1 MSNNYD
7 NTTDGQQYVDQSIEQ
22 GTYVE
27 PIGDDENSAAPNTNT
42 HIELEVIKQKLIE
55 SADKSAAF
63 QIQDEDL
70 GSIDFVEII
79 YKFCQYKTPIEL
91 IQALNNGDVKIDVSL
106 SQLENP
112 RWSPG
117 VKQSFEYDEFGQPIS
132 TGGNAKFKVDSSN
145 WDTICTTLEKEAE
158 LEEADS
164 GEWIL
169 KVGFPNIR
177 GYWQDRDG
185 SYTTFN
191 APLFFVPAKIQ
202 YTSIDG
208 ISITLKGKSFDVN
221 PSIATIVSIK
231 KKMLFE
237 TKIFGPTENLNLEKV
252 LKGYANIGIVFDTSA
267 FSMQFDRC
275 PFINK
280 QEVLASFQGYEAS
293 AFITPSITIGLYDI
307 YNNQIFWDFN
317 TIINKD
323 AEGLAKLLE
332 PKTNLMFN
340 YKKFNDD
347 FRSNDIYL
355 FSMIDIIQQLCVG
368 RALAGNTLIQGPPGT
383 GKSETI
389 CNILVNIALNNK
401 TALVVSSKKTA
412 LDVLM
417 NRLGDYSPIA
427 CHMVTKRRDFEYFYN
442 QFDRLYKRFIE
453 IRSSMEDDIVEEV
466 VNRATTEKLF
476 EDIYTDY
483 KISNKLYL
491 TKVQFGPKEYT
502 IKQLVGM
509 ADPSD
514 VAILEQNNVKT
525 RTDIMEFVQKY
536 AGDDDGQSGIN
547 HLINSFTAY
556 SSQLNNNIQINLGY
570 IQQLADFLSYY
581 NGYDKRIIV
590 AAYIMDNQAVEFD
603 EYDILNKILNEDKSV
618 EGYAEQLT
626 SKQQEWI
633 KACRK
638 VDMDQF
644 IRVIESYYNVVNE
657 SNSKAEVSTDLRL
670 FASWYIFVN
679 SEIKGY
685 LHEFSSK
692 ESKIEEKTEVYLDR
706 LQESIYETKQLINRM
721 IFTKFIDTVKKYGN
735 EFNTIMRQRTA
746 FNPKPSSAVIKMY
759 YDLFRNLY
767 PIHVVSVEEVCNLIP
782 CEKAIYDYYVCD
794 EASQVELE
802 RALPSMYRGAK
813 YVISGDTK
821 QLQPTAV
828 FKQKVEIKTSVSNDS
843 KYAQDLADAIKAP
856 SIMQYYESRAS
867 TNVMLNYHYRST
879 FSELID
885 FSNQVFYNR
894 QLKLV
899 SKCVPFSN
907 PVLVHRVNGTWAN
920 SCNIEESNAIY
931 QRIVELTN
939 TPDYEKSL
947 GVITFNATQ
956 QGVIKERLL
965 KSSNPRVKEW
975 MERKSDEG
983 NDISIFVQNIENVQ
997 GDERDIIL
1005 FSIGYD
1011 RTVSNYG
1018 SLTTQPDGPNR
1029 INVAITRAKDRLELF
1044 QSEDANMYKGTSSI
1058 AKGPKVFTSWI
1069 RWASNMSYA
1078 CANKQIANHVP
1089 NFVSKIHSEMYFY
1102 IKSKLTEEYN
1112 IVYNQMQGTFFV
1124 NFAIYKDVT
1133 PVAAI
1138 FTQKANWKSAGK
1150 FREEYVYRKLFFRNR
1165 KWLTLDLSELA
1176 WQVDESYKNKYLAK
1190 FLDKVLL
1197 LDQQR
1202 ETSSKYADSVNVDVE
1217 MEDIF
1222 DKPMV
1227 EVDISGSELEGNDQ
1241 SADAQDP
1248 NAAGGQI

>member
-1 MSNNYD
+1 MNN
-7 NTTDGQQYVDQSIEQ
+7 NNENNQQQNQQDSYMESSINN
-22 GTYVE
+22 GTYVAPLE
-27 PIGDDENSAAPNTNT
+27 DNNESRSPAQTNS

-55 SADKSAAF
+55 SSDKSAAF
-63 QIQDEDL
+63 QIQEENL
-70 GSIDFVEII
+70 GSIDFVEVI
-79 YKFCQYKTPIEL
+79 YKFCPYKSAIEL
-91 IQALNNGDVKIDVSL
+91 IQALNQGDVEFSIYL

-112 RWSPG
+112 RWTPG
-117 VKQSFEYDEFGQPIS
+117 KTTYQEYDEYGRPI
-132 TGGNAKFKVDSSN
+132 GGSVDQKLKVDATN
-145 WDTICTTLEKEAE
+145 WDTILTNIEKEAE

-164 GEWIL
+164 GEWSL

-177 GYWQDRDG
+177 GYWQDRDS

-191 APLFFVPAKIQ
+191 APLFFAPVKIQ
-202 YTSIDG
+202 YTSIDEVK
-208 ISITLKGKSFDVN
+208 ITIKGKSFDVN

-267 FSMQFDRC
+267 FSSPFDRC
-275 PFINK
+275 PFLNK
-280 QEVLASFQGYEAS
+280 QEILQSFQGYEAS
-293 AFITPSITIGLYDI
+293 AFITPTITIGLYDI

-355 FSMIDIIQQLCVG
+355 FSMIDIVQQLCVG

-412 LDVLM
+412 LDVLI

-427 CHMVTKRRDFEYFYN
+427 CHMVTKRKDFEYFYN

-453 IRSSMEDDIVEEV
+453 IRASMEDEIVEEV

-491 TKVQFGPKEYT
+491 TKVTFGPKEYT

-509 ADPSD
+509 ADPAD
-514 VAILEQNNVKT
+514 VAILEQNNIKT
-525 RTDIMEFVQKY
+525 RAEIMDFVSKY
-536 AGDDDGQSGIN
+536 VGDDSNENDIN

-556 SSQLNNNIQINLGY
+556 SSQLNKDLQINLGY
-570 IQQLADFLSYY
+570 IQQLADYLSYY

-590 AAYIMDNQAVEFD
+590 AAYIMDNQGLEFE
-603 EYDILNKILNEDKSV
+603 EYDILNRILNEDKSV
-618 EGYAEQLT
+618 ESYIEQLT
-626 SKQQEWI
+626 ERQQAWI
-633 KACRK
+633 NMCRK

-644 IRVIESYYNVVNE
+644 IRVIESYYSVVSETN
-657 SNSKAEVSTDLRL
+657 NKSKVSTDLRL
-670 FASWYIFVN
+670 FASWYIFIN

-685 LHEFSSK
+685 LHEFSAK

-706 LQESIYETKQLINRM
+706 LEESIYETKQLINRM

-735 EFNTIMRQRTA
+735 EFNTVMRQRTA
-746 FNPKPSSAVIKMY
+746 FNPKPSSAIIKQY
-759 YDLFRNLY
+759 FDLFRNLY

-782 CEKAIYDYYVCD
+782 CEKGLYDYYVCD

-802 RALPSMYRGAK
+802 RALPSMYRGVK

-821 QLQPTAV
+821 QLQPTTV
-828 FKQKVEIKTSVSNDS
+828 FKQKVEIKTQVSNDS
-843 KYAQDLADAIKAP
+843 KYAQDLADAVKAP

-899 SKCVPFSN
+899 SKCVPYSN

-931 QRIVELTN
+931 QRIVELTQ

-947 GVITFNATQ
+947 GIITFNATQ

-1011 RTVSNYG
+1011 QTVSNYG
-1018 SLTTQPDGPNR
+1018 SLSTQADGPNR

-1044 QSEDANMYKGTSSI
+1044 QSEDANMYKGTSST
-1058 AKGPKVFTSWI
+1058 AKGPRVFTSWI

-1078 CANKQIANHVP
+1078 CANKQIQNQVP
-1089 NFVSKIHSEMYFY
+1089 TFVSKIHREIYDF
-1102 IKSKLTEEYN
+1102 IRSKLTQEYS

-1124 NFAIYKDVT
+1124 NFAIYKHVT

-1138 FTQKANWKSAGK
+1138 FTQKDNWKSAGK
-1150 FREEYVYRKLFFRNR
+1150 FREEYIYRKLFFRNR

-1176 WQVDESYKNKYLAK
+1176 WQVDSNYKNKYLSK
-1190 FLDKVLL
+1190 FIDKIML
-1197 LDQQR
+1197 LDQNR
-1202 ETSSKYADSVNVDVE
+1202 EESTKYADSVNVDME
-1217 MEDIF
+1217 LEDIF

-1227 EVDISGSELEGNDQ
+1227 EVDIDVNEINESKDENNND
-1241 SADAQDP
+1241 
-1248 NAAGGQI
+1248 GQI